1 MKSATPENLMSD
13 LKKTGI
19 FPLNRNII
27 DSNIFAPVEVFQN
40 ENINVTMNDAFVNES
55 QSVVVEVEEKALV
68 TEMKEGGMDDSRR
81 EYGCNVFG
89 SWFENEESQ
98 E

>member
-13 LKKTGI
+13 FKNTGI

-27 DSNIFAPVEVFQN
+27 DSNIVAPAEVFHN
-40 ENINVTMNDAFVNES
+40 ENINVTMNDAVVNES
-55 QSVVVEVEEKALV
+55 QSVVVEVEEKGLV
-68 TEMKEGGMDDSRR
+68 TEEKEGGMDDSIS
-81 EYGCNVFG
+81 EYGCNFFG
-89 SWFENEESQ
+89 SRFENAESQ